1 MPIYRCALFMFNR
14 NDIDGVALKQMLE
27 EQDQSSLKELIPKIG
42 PRLKILRVIEQ
53 KYQKPTSKQVDNAR
67 EESVH
72 CVFKG
77 QLKLGMVDGQR
88 NMEKVD
94 EMVCG
99 MGKNII
105 KDMKQF

>member
-1 MPIYRCALFMFNR
+1 
-14 NDIDGVALKQMLE
+14 
-27 EQDQSSLKELIPKIG
+27 
-42 PRLKILRVIEQ
+42 
-53 KYQKPTSKQVDNAR
+53 
-67 EESVH
+67 
-72 CVFKG
+72 VFKG